1 MEALKFEQLPSVVAI
16 LTNEVRELK
25 ALLLNK
31 AELKNDIE
39 TPIQLDEVTPITGLS
54 KPTLYGYVQRNEI
67 PYHKKGNR
75 LYFFKSEI
83 IDWIKTGK
91 QKTVK
96 ELEADT
102 DNFLSNHK
110 KGFNKSKVVT
120 GLTTKK

>member
-1 MEALKFEQLPSVVAI
+1 METLKFEQLPNVVAT

-31 AELKNDIE
+31 AEPQPEIE
-39 TPIQLDEVTPITGLS
+39 TPIQLDEVVPITGLT

-91 QKTVK
+91 QKTLK
-96 ELEADT
+96 ELEADA
-102 DNFLSNHK
+102 DAYLSNK
-110 KGFNKSKVVT
+110 NKGLK
-120 GLTTKK
+120 

>member
-1 MEALKFEQLPSVVAI
+1 MQALKFENLPNAVAELQKGQSEI
-16 LTNEVRELK
+16 L

-31 AELKNDIE
+31 AEPQPEIE
-39 TPIQLDEVTPITGLS
+39 TPIQLDEVVPITGLT

-91 QKTVK
+91 QKTLK
-96 ELEADT
+96 ELEADA
-102 DNFLSNHK
+102 DAYLSNK
-110 KGFNKSKVVT
+110 NKGLK
-120 GLTTKK
+120 

>member
-16 LTNEVRELK
+16 LTTEVRELK

-31 AELKNDIE
+31 AEHKNDIE

-91 QKTVK
+91 QKTLK
-96 ELEADT
+96 ELEAET
-102 DNFLSNHK
+102 DNFLFNHK
-110 KGFNKSKVVT
+110 KGNKSKVVT